1 MTVGR
6 RAVVVLIAATVLAA
20 CAGSNGGSAVTTTAP
35 TTAAAAAATTTA
47 VVTTSSSTSTTTT
60 VAPTTTAA
68 PAVLQHI
75 ELGRSV
81 EGRAIEAI
89 ERGTRG
95 GQVVLVIG
103 CIHGDEPAGVD
114 VVDRLESQPI
124 PAGVDLW
131 LVPTMNPDGQA
142 HNTRT
147 NADQVDLNRNFPYR
161 WAPLEKPGDS
171 EYAGPSVASEPETK
185 AIVALISRIKPAM
198 TIWYHQ
204 DLNRIAPAAGRAGRI
219 RQRYADLTALPM
231 LAVTGGTYTG
241 TASPW
246 AQNKVS
252 GVAFIVELGPSLTD
266 QQVATHAD
274 AVLTV
279 AAELGTI

>member
-1 MTVGR
+1 
-6 RAVVVLIAATVLAA
+6 
-20 CAGSNGGSAVTTTAP
+20 
-35 TTAAAAAATTTA
+35 
-47 VVTTSSSTSTTTT
+47 
-60 VAPTTTAA
+60 
-68 PAVLQHI
+68 VLQTI

-81 EGRAIEAI
+81 EGRAIQAV
-89 ERGTRG
+89 ERGKRG
-95 GQVVLVIG
+95 GRVVLVIG

-114 VVDRLESQPI
+114 VVDRLGSESI
-124 PAGVDLW
+124 PAGIDLW

-147 NADQVDLNRNFPYR
+147 NAHQVDLNRNFPYR
-161 WAPLEKPGDS
+161 WAPLEQPGGS
-171 EYAGPSVASEPETK
+171 EYAGPSEASEPETK
-185 AIVALISRIKPAM
+185 AIVALISRIEPEM

-204 DLNRIAPAAGRAGRI
+204 DLNRIAPAAGRAGRV
-219 RQRYADLTALPM
+219 RQRYADLTELPM

-252 GVAFIVELGPSLTD
+252 GVSFIVELGPSLTD
-266 QQVATHAD
+266 KQVATHAV

-279 AAELGTI
+279 AGELGSI